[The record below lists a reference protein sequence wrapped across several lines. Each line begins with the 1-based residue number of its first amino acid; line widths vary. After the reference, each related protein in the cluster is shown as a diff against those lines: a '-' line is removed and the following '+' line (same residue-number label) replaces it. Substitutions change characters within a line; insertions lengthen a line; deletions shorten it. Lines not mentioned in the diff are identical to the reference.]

1 MIAFLLLAC
10 ETPIAETGEPSD
22 DSAFTVEE
30 CDAVSGH
37 ICTFAGTGIP
47 ALGKNDI
54 SALESHLYL
63 PQDLTFGPDGGA
75 YLEDWN
81 NHRIRRVDPDG
92 TVDTVAGIGF
102 LGDGPEGPAL
112 DAAFNHPSNIAFSAD
127 GVLYLAAWHNS
138 RVERIDLSTGALTFV
153 AGDGSR
159 SYAGDGGDAKLA
171 KLDLPSSVAFGSDG
185 TLYISDMANWR
196 IRSVD
201 GLGIINSYAGTGVS
215 GFSGDGGLASL
226 AQLAGIKGQAAAP
239 ANRIAI
245 AGEKM
250 YVADT
255 GNQRIRVIDM
265 TSGIITTLAGDGTAG
280 YSGDGGSALEAR
292 IFSPADVAVGPEGE
306 VYVADT
312 ENSCIRVI
320 DTSGNIDT
328 FAGICGVPGFDG
340 NGGLAADA
348 TLNKPYGVSADAAGN
363 VYIGDTFN
371 QVFRVVYK

>member
-10 ETPIAETGEPSD
+10 DNPSTDTGDGID
-22 DSAFTVEE
+22 DSGLDIVP

-37 ICTFAGTGIP
+37 ICNFAGTGIP

-54 SALESHLYL
+54 PAIESHLYL

-81 NHRIRRVDPDG
+81 NHRVRRIDPDG
-92 TVDTVAGIGF
+92 TVDTVAGVGF
-102 LGDGPEGPAL
+102 LGDGPEGPAI
-112 DAAFNHPSNIAFSAD
+112 DAAFNHPTNIAFAAD
-127 GVLYLAAWHNS
+127 GTLYLAAWHNS
-138 RVERIDLSTGALTFV
+138 RVEKIDLTTGVLSFV
-153 AGDGSR
+153 AGDGTR
-159 SYAGDGGDAKLA
+159 SFAGDGADAKVA
-171 KLDLPSSVAFGSDG
+171 KLDLPSSVAFGPDG

-196 IRSVD
+196 IRSIGSD
-201 GLGIINSYAGTGVS
+201 GIINTYAGTGVA
-215 GFSGDGGLASL
+215 GFSGDGDLASL
-226 AQLAGIKGQAAAP
+226 AQLNGIKGQAAAP
-239 ANRIAI
+239 ANRLTI
-245 AGEKM
+245 AGSKM

-255 GNQRIRVIDM
+255 GNHRIRMIDL
-265 TSGIITTLAGDGTAG
+265 TTNIITTLAGDGNAG

-292 IFSPADVAVGPEGE
+292 LFAPTDVAVGPEGE

-320 DTSGNIDT
+320 DTTGNIRT
-328 FAGICGVPGFDG
+328 YAGICGVPGFDG

-348 TLNKPYGVSADAAGN
+348 TLNKPYGVATDPDGN
-363 VYIGDTFN
+363 VYIGDTYN